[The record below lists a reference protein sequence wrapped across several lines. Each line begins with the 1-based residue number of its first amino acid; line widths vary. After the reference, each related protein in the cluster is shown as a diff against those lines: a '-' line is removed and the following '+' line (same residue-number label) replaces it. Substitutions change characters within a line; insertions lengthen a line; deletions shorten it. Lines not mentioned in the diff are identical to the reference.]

1 MSFNPSMIAD
11 GVEMAVRI
19 LAGGTFPRETL
30 ITSHVVDSGNVHL
43 FMHVA
48 Y

>member
-1 MSFNPSMIAD
+1 MIVD

-19 LAGGTFPRETL
+19 LGGGTFPRETVL
-30 ITSHVVDSGNVHL
+30 TSHVVDSSNVHL